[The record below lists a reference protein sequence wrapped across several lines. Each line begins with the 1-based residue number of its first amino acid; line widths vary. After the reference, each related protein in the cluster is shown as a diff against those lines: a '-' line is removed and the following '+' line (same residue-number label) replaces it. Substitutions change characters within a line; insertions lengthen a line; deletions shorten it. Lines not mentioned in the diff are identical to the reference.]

1 MSRSLLIIV
10 SLCVSAL
17 LRAQEA
23 EIPVHYYFSTGDFM
37 DDKKSTDVVLLV
49 VRKMGS
55 DYIYVKDI
63 LDPSSRK
70 KANDESKAWAISYEG
85 KPYVNL
91 KYSNNA
97 YAKNLFVQV
106 DIKGRFCL
114 AVMDPEFA
122 PVLEKADSDGSVV
135 IGGMTH
141 PYDGSVGGNFLD
153 KQGVEKLIFI
163 IDTKDLSIV
172 LPYKANNAPVDLLS
186 KGTLKWLV
194 GKENYKGSKK
204 EYKVEEIVQIVEDLN
219 SSQKPD

>member
-1 MSRSLLIIV
+1 MSRSLLIFV
-10 SLCVSAL
+10 SLCASAL

-37 DDKKSTDVVLLV
+37 EEKLSTEQIVLTVKKQGDDYLLVRTITDPATGKKSVD
-49 VRKMGS
+49 G
-55 DYIYVKDI
+55 
-63 LDPSSRK
+63 
-70 KANDESKAWAISYEG
+70 NKAWAIAYDG

-91 KYSNNA
+91 KYSNNG
-97 YAKNLFVQV
+97 YANNLFVQV

-122 PVLEKADSDGSVV
+122 PVLEKADSDGTMV
-135 IGGMTH
+135 IGGMNHTV
-141 PYDGSVGGNFLD
+141 DGSIGGNFLD
-153 KQGVEKLIFI
+153 EQGVEKLIFI

-204 EYKVEEIVQIVEDLN
+204 EYTVEEIVQIVEDLN
-219 SSQKPD
+219 TRQKTD